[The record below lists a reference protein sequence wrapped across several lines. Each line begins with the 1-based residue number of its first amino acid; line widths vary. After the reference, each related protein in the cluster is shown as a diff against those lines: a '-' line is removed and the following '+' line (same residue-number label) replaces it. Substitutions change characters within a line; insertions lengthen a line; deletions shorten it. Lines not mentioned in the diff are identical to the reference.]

1 MVKTVAL
8 LLMIIISPA
17 VYGQDTAVPRQ
28 TPENSASAVLRP
40 GPAGF
45 ESAADLSALVKSV
58 VMIRCVSQGFDPA
71 TPWKKL
77 SMSGSA
83 GSGLIIADER
93 ILTNAH
99 NVSDAQ
105 YIEVIKQD
113 QAKRYVAR
121 VDFIGHDC
129 DLAILAVEDKSF
141 FTDTTPLELGGIP
154 RVNTTVSTYGY
165 PIGGNQV
172 STTEG
177 VVSRIQMD
185 IYSHTGADSHLVV
198 QTDAAINPGNSGGPV
213 VQDGKV
219 VGVAFQGLRQAEN
232 IGYMIPTT
240 VIRHFL
246 TDIADGKYDG
256 FGSLG
261 FSFFPGL
268 HNAAYQEYLQVPA
281 DEQGIVVVRTL
292 LNSSVEKLLQNG
304 DVITRVDDYDIDNDG
319 MVRIYGLR
327 LHLAEVIETKQI
339 GQPIVLTYY
348 RQGKKN
354 QVTAEILLNRTVMEY
369 ARLYDK
375 PPDFVVFAGL
385 TFVPL
390 TRNFLETWGP
400 QWPMDIPYYLR
411 YLFNFSS
418 QIHQDPQRQE
428 YVVLS
433 EILPDEVNSYC
444 NAFQGQ
450 PMESINGSPVWSL
463 ADVQRAFSQSAADF
477 YVVKFM
483 GQSQPMILDGK
494 KARTRQQEILRQY
507 QILADSRLENQQ

>member
-1 MVKTVAL
+1 MGRTIA
-8 LLMIIISPA
+8 LLMIIICSA
-17 VYGQDTAVPRQ
+17 VYSQENPLPRQ
-28 TPENSASAVLRP
+28 APESN
-40 GPAGF
+40 
-45 ESAADLSALVKSV
+45 ESAADQPALEKSV
-58 VMIRCVSQGFDPA
+58 VMIRCVSQGYDPT

-83 GSGLIIADER
+83 GSGLIIAGRR

-121 VDFIGHDC
+121 VEFIGHDC
-129 DLAILAVEDKSF
+129 DLAVLAIDDQSF
-141 FTDTTPLELGGIP
+141 FTDMTPLELGGIP

-172 STTEG
+172 SITEG

-213 VQDGKV
+213 VQNGNV

-246 TDIADGKYDG
+246 TDIEDGKYDG

-261 FSFFPGL
+261 FTFFPGL
-268 HNAAYQEYLQVPA
+268 HNPGYKEYLQAPA
-281 DEQGIVVVRTL
+281 DEEGVVVIRTL
-292 LNSSVEKLLQNG
+292 LNSSVEELLQSG

-339 GQPIVLTYY
+339 GQPVDLTYY
-348 RQGKKN
+348 RQGKKGR
-354 QVTAEILLNRTVMEY
+354 VTATILLNRTVLEY

-375 PPDFVVFAGL
+375 PPDYVVFAGL

-400 QWPMDIPYYLR
+400 QWPGAIPYYLR

-418 QIHQDPQRQE
+418 QIHRDRQRKE

-433 EILPDEVNSYC
+433 EIMPDEVNSYS
-444 NAFQGQ
+444 NEFKGQ

-463 ADVQRAFSQSAADF
+463 ADVQRALVQSQADF
-477 YVVKFM
+477 YVIKFM
-483 GQSQPMILDGK
+483 GQSKPMILDGNK
-494 KARTRQQEILRQY
+494 TRGRNQEILRQY
-507 QILADSRLENQQ
+507 QILADSRLENQ